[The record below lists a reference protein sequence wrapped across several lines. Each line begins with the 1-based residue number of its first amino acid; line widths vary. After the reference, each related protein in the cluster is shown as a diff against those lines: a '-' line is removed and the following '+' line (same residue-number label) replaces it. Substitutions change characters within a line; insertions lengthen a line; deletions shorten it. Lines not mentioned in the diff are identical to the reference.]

1 MKYPENK
8 DLFILVLDAGIMH
21 QKDGITFNELKA
33 FIDNKRPP
41 IPDNADYGLLSRLY
55 FDIFFKDQSKAGANR
70 DEKRFLNEEGY
81 FKYLNYKALCE
92 ARKASTKSTYLA
104 VLAIIIAAASF
115 FIGIFQNCK

>member
-1 MKYPENK
+1 MKYPEDK

-55 FDIFFKDQSKAGANR
+55 FDVFFKDQSKKTDLN
-70 DEKRFLNEEGY
+70 EKRFLNEEGY

-92 ARKASTKSTYLA
+92 ARQASTRSTYLA
-104 VLAIIIAAASF
+104 AIAIFIAVASF
-115 FIGIFQNCK
+115 LINIFQSCK